1 METQG
6 TWVDW
11 ARANPAVVGLVG
23 VLIGGFLTALVLP
36 LVKSGLEKA
45 ATKVMS
51 KWSLSSYSTRYLRK
65 LINEHQYLPTL
76 PTTLVPVT
84 ERHTPEIDEL
94 YVDLEVA
101 DHAPSAAQRI
111 TLPQLLKE
119 QKRIVILGDP
129 GSGKTT
135 LLKYLALMLG
145 RAKLNSRAAAD
156 SQLTRAARNLVKET
170 YHFSFYPIP
179 IMVYLN
185 RFRGITEWPENK
197 NLLDAVIDDL
207 KASGTLGGLP
217 STFFE
222 KHLDSGRCV
231 FLFDA
236 FDELA
241 SADARDEVARRL
253 GELASSTPAG
263 NTFIVTS
270 RVVGYNGQLARY
282 GFQPLKVQTLSW
294 DLISI
299 LVRKWY
305 QVLGEPKLANDLLE
319 TLKSNARIADLAVN
333 PMLLSLIVLVQYV
346 KRVIPDRRHVLYEE
360 CLRILVERRYAP
372 PPIQEEYNR
381 LLPGD
386 EAIRLLRDVAFTM
399 HERKIREITRLNLEQ
414 DVVPKAL
421 QDMKLSRAFAVPPP
435 DLIRNI
441 ESRSQLLVERGLDA
455 SGAPVMAF
463 SHLTFQEYLCSVHF
477 KNLAEKS
484 GEKWASQQVTGR
496 YETDPEWW
504 EEVALLYA
512 AQLDQ
517 PQQTSFFSRLRQTE
531 HVS

>member
-23 VLIGGFLTALVLP
+23 VLIGGFLTALVWP

-45 ATKVMS
+45 AAKVMS

-94 YVDLEVA
+94 YVDLEIGDQA
-101 DHAPSAAQRI
+101 LSAAQRI
-111 TLPQLLKE
+111 TASLPQLFKE

-156 SQLTRAARNLVKET
+156 SQLTRAARNLVKEA

-179 IMVYLN
+179 VMVYLN
-185 RFRGITEWPENK
+185 RFREITEWPDNRS
-197 NLLDAVIDDL
+197 LLDAIIDDL

-241 SADARDEVARRL
+241 SADARDEVGRRL

-263 NTFIVTS
+263 NIFIVTS
-270 RVVGYNGQLARY
+270 RVVGYNGQL
-282 GFQPLKVQTLSW
+282 SMIW
-294 DLISI
+294 IST
-299 LVRKWY
+299 V
-305 QVLGEPKLANDLLE
+305 
-319 TLKSNARIADLAVN
+319 
-333 PMLLSLIVLVQYV
+333 
-346 KRVIPDRRHVLYEE
+346 
-360 CLRILVERRYAP
+360 
-372 PPIQEEYNR
+372 
-381 LLPGD
+381 
-386 EAIRLLRDVAFTM
+386 
-399 HERKIREITRLNLEQ
+399 
-414 DVVPKAL
+414 
-421 QDMKLSRAFAVPPP
+421 
-435 DLIRNI
+435 
-441 ESRSQLLVERGLDA
+441 
-455 SGAPVMAF
+455 
-463 SHLTFQEYLCSVHF
+463 
-477 KNLAEKS
+477 
-484 GEKWASQQVTGR
+484 
-496 YETDPEWW
+496 
-504 EEVALLYA
+504 
-512 AQLDQ
+512 
-517 PQQTSFFSRLRQTE
+517 
-531 HVS
+531 